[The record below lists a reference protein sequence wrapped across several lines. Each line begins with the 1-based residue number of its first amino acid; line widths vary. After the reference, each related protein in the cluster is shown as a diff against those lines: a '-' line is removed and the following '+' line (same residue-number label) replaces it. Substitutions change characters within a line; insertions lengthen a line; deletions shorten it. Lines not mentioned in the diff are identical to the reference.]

1 MGENT
6 AVPRAKDWY
15 HCSPLNKWQRQN
27 LNSFTLLSR
36 LGCTG
41 AILAHSNLCSRVQAI
56 LMPQPDEQSFAL
68 VMQAEVQWCNLCS
81 LEPLPP
87 RFKRFSC
94 LSLLSRWDWRSPTIT
109 PANFHIFS
117 IGWTECAVV
126 QSRLTA
132 TSYLPDSSDSFTSAS
147 QNILVISAMEKEKE
161 KVGLI
166 LLPRLECSGTTV
178 AHCSLKLLGSR
189 DPPASVSQP
198 AKTTGIWDL
207 AMLSRLV
214 LSYWAQVI
222 LLPSPPNVQELYMLK
237 QFSCLSLPRSYIH
250 RHTPPHPANF
260 YIFVETGFHHV
271 GQASLK
277 LLTSGDLPTSASQNA
292 GLTSMSQHTWPN
304 YFMGPS
310 AVAHTCNLSTLGAQT
325 FFRQGKL
332 KHSFG
337 KGNHRATS
345 SSTLGDQG
353 GWITR
358 SGVQDQPDQ
367 HGETL
372 SPLKIQKLARYG
384 GAHQQSQLLR
394 RLRQENH
401 LNPGGSSESP
411 ASASRVAGTTGVCH
425 HTWLIFAFLVEMG
438 FHHVDQA
445 GLELLTLCS
454 THLGLPKWSLA
465 LLPRLECN
473 GVILAHWNLCLLG
486 SSNSLASAS
495 PAGTTGTCHH
505 ALLIFRLLVE
515 TAFDHVGQAGLE
527 LLTLGSTC
535 LVLPKCWDY
544 NHKPLCQAGPI
555 HNHAL
560 SPRLECSDMILAHLA
575 SIYFCN
581 LRLLGSSD
589 SPASASQVAGI
600 TGSHSVAKAGVQGLD
615 LGSLQPGPP
624 GLRNRISP
632 YCPELLGC
640 RDPPASAFQG
650 ATITG
655 LSHRARPKSTF

>member
-1 MGENT
+1 MGSSRTGASICHLPWSRTKARENT

-15 HCSPLNKWQRQN
+15 HCSPLNKRQRQN
-27 LNSFTLLSR
+27 LN
-36 LGCTG
+36 
-41 AILAHSNLCSRVQAI
+41 
-56 LMPQPDEQSFAL
+56 
-68 VMQAEVQWCNLCS
+68 
-81 LEPLPP
+81 
-87 RFKRFSC
+87 
-94 LSLLSRWDWRSPTIT
+94 
-109 PANFHIFS
+109 
-117 IGWTECAVV
+117 TECPVV

-132 TSYLPDSSDSFTSAS
+132 TSTSLTQAILPP
-147 QNILVISAMEKEKE
+147 Q
-161 KVGLI
+161 
-166 LLPRLECSGTTV
+166 
-178 AHCSLKLLGSR
+178 
-189 DPPASVSQP
+189 PP
-198 AKTTGIWDL
+198 KWDL

-222 LLPSPPNVQELYMLK
+222 LLPRPPNVQELYMLK

-250 RHTPPHPANF
+250 RPTPPHPANF

-292 GLTSMSQHTWPN
+292 GLTGMSQHTWPN

-310 AVAHTCNLSTLGAQT
+310 AVAHTCNLSTLGAQSG
-325 FFRQGKL
+325 QGKL

-372 SPLKIQKLARYG
+372 SPLKIQKLARYD

-411 ASASRVAGTTGVCH
+411 TSASRVAETTGVCH

-454 THLGLPKWSLA
+454 THLGLPKCWDK
-465 LLPRLECN
+465 PPP
-473 GVILAHWNLCLLG
+473 V
-486 SSNSLASAS
+486 
-495 PAGTTGTCHH
+495 AGTTGTCHH

-515 TAFDHVGQAGLE
+515 TAFHHVGQAGLE
-527 LLTLGSTC
+527 LVTLGSTC

-544 NHKPLCQAGPI
+544 SHKPPCQAGPI
-555 HNHAL
+555 HNHTL